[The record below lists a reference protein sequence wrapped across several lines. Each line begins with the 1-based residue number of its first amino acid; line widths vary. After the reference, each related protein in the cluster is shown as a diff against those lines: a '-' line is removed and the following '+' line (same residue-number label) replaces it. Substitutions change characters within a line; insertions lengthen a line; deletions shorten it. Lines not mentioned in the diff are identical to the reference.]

1 MYEPLIPAQPTVNE
15 HGVAQHP
22 DYGDVYHSLS
32 GALGQTDYVFLGG
45 NGLPQRWQNRAQFTI
60 CETGFGLGN
69 NFLATWHR
77 WRSDPERCRRLH
89 FVSFEAHP
97 LGLQDLE
104 QQLARSAEILQ
115 PLAQQLLAVWPAL
128 LPGVHRLEFE
138 QGQLT
143 LTLVF
148 GRIEQTA
155 RQVELRADAF
165 FLDGFSPRLNPD
177 MWTRSVFKQLVRV
190 AAPAATLATW
200 CTASAVRQ
208 DLQDVGFILQK
219 RAGFGYKREMLMGR
233 LRPHLGRLSEPVKA
247 LQAVAVVGGGI
258 TGAAVSHALAQRG
271 IAVQVFDP
279 AFARG
284 CGAAH
289 RGHHAVAMR
298 PLVGRGDPPRARL
311 SRLGIALARQRWAG
325 FLHELW
331 YPAPALQLAQDEEQG
346 RLWQQMLAQLAFDP
360 AWLQWQDAH
369 QAAQFLAVQAPY
381 GGLRFAEA
389 YVARPEPLI
398 AALLD
403 HRLISLHA
411 EAVCGLEAVETQ
423 GWRLHA
429 ERQTHEAQAVVLAN
443 AAGVRDLLAAVDGA
457 PGHPKLQQAGIVSG
471 QVGSYAA
478 PAHAW
483 PGTKILG
490 AAGYALN
497 DRQGHVV
504 LGSSY
509 ERGSRPNAWS
519 ASKQNLIE
527 QKLRPYAGGQLPAH
541 AAAGGWVGQRL
552 ALRDHRPVIGPVGNA
567 ALGLWV
573 AAAMGSYGF
582 SWACVAAEQIAAQ
595 MSQEPH
601 ILTLDLQ
608 RAVALR

>member
-32 GALGQTDYVFLGG
+32 GALGQTDYVFLEG

-77 WRSDPERCRRLH
+77 WRSDPQRCRRLH

-97 LGLQDLE
+97 LGHQDLK

-115 PLAQQLLAVWPAL
+115 PLVQQLLAVWPAL

-148 GRIEQTA
+148 GRIERTA

-177 MWTRSVFKQLVRV
+177 MWTRSVFRQLVRV

-208 DLQDVGFILQK
+208 DLQDVGFVLQK
-219 RAGFGYKREMLMGR
+219 RPGFGYKREMLMGC
-233 LRPHLGRLSEPVKA
+233 LRTHLGRPAVPSRPPQV
-247 LQAVAVVGGGI
+247 VAVVGGGI

-271 IAVQVFDP
+271 IQVRVFDP
-279 AFARG
+279 AFVQG
-284 CGAAH
+284 PGAVH

-298 PLVGRGDPPRARL
+298 PLVGRDDPPRARL
-311 SRLGIALARQRWAG
+311 SRLGIALARQRWG
-325 FLHELW
+325 CFLNDAW
-331 YPAPALQLAQDEEQG
+331 YQAPTLQLAQDEEQG

-360 AWLQWQDAH
+360 AWLQWHDAR
-369 QAAQFLAVQAPY
+369 QAERFLAVQAPY
-381 GGLRFAEA
+381 GGLRFSDA
-389 YVARPEPLI
+389 YMARPQSLI

-403 HRLISLHA
+403 HRLISIHA
-411 EAVCGLEAVETQ
+411 EAICGLQAIATQ
-423 GWRLHA
+423 GWRVQGQ
-429 ERQTHEAQAVVLAN
+429 EQTHDVQAVVLAN
-443 AAGVRDLLAAVDGA
+443 AAGARDLLAVLDGA
-457 PGHPKLQQAGIVSG
+457 SGYHKLQQAGIVFG

-478 PAHAW
+478 SVDAW
-483 PGTKILG
+483 PGAKILS

-497 DRQGHVV
+497 DRQGHVI

-509 ERGSRPNAWS
+509 ERETGQGAWS
-519 ASKQNLIE
+519 ASSQKLIE
-527 QKLRPYAGGQLPAH
+527 QKLRPYAGGQLPAR
-541 AAAGGWVGQRL
+541 AAEGGWAGQRL
-552 ALRDHRPVIGPVGNA
+552 ALRDHRPIIGPVPGTA
-567 ALGLWV
+567 PGLWV
-573 AAAMGSYGF
+573 ATAMGSYGF
-582 SWACVAAEQIAAQ
+582 SWACAAAEQIAAQ

-608 RAVALR
+608 RALALR